1 MSDCFVLYT
10 LMQGIVCKEQY
21 TPMAWQQHHCACCM
35 FPLHLPPP
43 PHHLLLH
50 LPLCSPPSPTTS
62 TAMLLLPVSPP
73 PPVTVAHVAQ
83 GLLAQCPLILICV
96 NQVLYLHLADNWD
109 SHQA

>member
-43 PHHLLLH
+43 P
-50 LPLCSPPSPTTS
+50 PPPAPASSSLFPSITNNKHNNAAAAS
-62 TAMLLLPVSPP
+62 QSP
-73 PPVTVAHVAQ
+73 PPVTVAHVAR
-83 GLLAQCPLILICV
+83 GLLAQCPPILICV
-96 NQVLYLHLADNWD
+96 NQVLYLHLAYNWD
-109 SHQA
+109 SPQA